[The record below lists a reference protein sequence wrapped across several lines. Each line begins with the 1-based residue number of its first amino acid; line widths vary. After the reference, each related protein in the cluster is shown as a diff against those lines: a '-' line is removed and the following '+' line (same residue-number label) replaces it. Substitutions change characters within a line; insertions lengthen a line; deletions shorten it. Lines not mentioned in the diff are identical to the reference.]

1 MVKARLAGAGAP
13 KPPGGRVKY
22 DTQGVG
28 HSAVRLPWHGARPG
42 RWAGLRRASAAN
54 QFGALSRPLALEFP
68 GGLRSCL
75 ALRFG
80 TPPRYRVL
88 LPRAARVQAGPS
100 GPVQRSKGG
109 GLCPARRR
117 ARYVRYPC
125 SRQARNRPTTECR
138 SPSKRRGSD
147 SAATAS
153 EARSP
158 RLAFG
163 PSIGRKRPGPSTLGG

>member
-80 TPPRYRVL
+80 TPPGTACFSPERPGCRPGRVARSNARRAAVCVRPAAGPGMSGIRVRVRQGIDPRLNVGL
-88 LPRAARVQAGPS
+88 LPSDAVWTQPQRLRKRA
-100 GPVQRSKGG
+100 
-109 GLCPARRR
+109 
-117 ARYVRYPC
+117 VRD
-125 SRQARNRPTTECR
+125 
-138 SPSKRRGSD
+138 SPSDRPSAGSVPAHRR
-147 SAATAS
+147 
-153 EARSP
+153 
-158 RLAFG
+158 
-163 PSIGRKRPGPSTLGG
+163 